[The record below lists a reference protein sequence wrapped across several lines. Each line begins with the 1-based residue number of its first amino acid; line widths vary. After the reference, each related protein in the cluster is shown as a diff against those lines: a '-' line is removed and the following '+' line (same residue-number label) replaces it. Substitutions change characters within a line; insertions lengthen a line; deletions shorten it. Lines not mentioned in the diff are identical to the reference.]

1 MIKLIVSDIDGTLVN
16 NKKELPNN
24 FWKVY
29 DLIQEKNIRFCVASG
44 RQIQSL
50 EQLFQPIAHEI
61 GFASDNGALVRFQN
75 KDLYEIPLEINS
87 IMPILEV
94 CEQIPNAGTVVCG
107 KNKAYIKTDF
117 DNIFEE
123 IALYYPA
130 HQRIENFSDIK
141 DSIFKISVCDK
152 RFSRLNSY
160 PKLERF
166 SNEFNVVI
174 SGDLWLD
181 ITDKNV
187 NKGVALKALQ
197 NLWNISEEE
206 TLVFGDQLNDIEMMQ
221 GAKFSYA
228 MKNAQDEVK
237 KVASFITD
245 YDNNNEGVIRKIE
258 ELLSQI

>member
-16 NKKELPNN
+16 SKKELPHN

-29 DLIQEKNIRFCVASG
+29 DLMQEKNIRFCAASG

-50 EQLFQPIAHEI
+50 EKLFQPIAHEI

-75 KDLYEIPLEINS
+75 KDLSEIPLEINT
-87 IMPILEV
+87 IEPILEV
-94 CEQIPNAGTVVCG
+94 CKQIPNIGTVVCG

-117 DNIFEE
+117 DNIFNE
-123 IALYYPA
+123 ITNYYPA
-130 HQRIENFSDIK
+130 YQRVDSFSDIK

-152 RFSRLNSY
+152 NFSRLNSY
-160 PKLERF
+160 PKLKHF

-181 ITDKNV
+181 ITNKNV
-187 NKGVALKALQ
+187 NKGVAVRKLQ
-197 NLWNISEEE
+197 ELWNISADE
-206 TLVFGDQLNDIEMMQ
+206 TLVFGDQFNDIEMLQ
-221 GAKFSYA
+221 SAKFSYA
-228 MKNAQDEVK
+228 MKNAHDEVK
-237 KVASFITD
+237 KVASFVTD

-258 ELLSQI
+258 ELLNKM